1 VRLRLLSDLHLE
13 YDPWVPPAAEE
24 QGIVVLAGD
33 VHNGRQGIAWAARH
47 FACPVVYVPGNHEY
61 DLADMQVERATL
73 RQADCPAHVHVLDNR
88 SVVIEGV
95 RFLGTTLWTDFALDG
110 NADQAMFEAARCMT
124 DYTRIRYGNRAL
136 TPHDTI
142 ALHHAARTWLER
154 ELAQPF
160 DGATVVVSHHCPH
173 ATCVATK
180 FRNSPA
186 NPGFASDLSEL
197 FSAYSIAAWCHG
209 HTHCSLDHYVGETRI
224 ICNPRGYAQ
233 NGQPENERFDPALI
247 VEI

>member
-1 VRLRLLSDLHLE
+1 MRKWWFLVHKWLGLVVGL
-13 YDPWVPPAAEE
+13 
-24 QGIVVLAGD
+24 QVLAWF
-33 VHNGRQGIAWAARH
+33 VPRLFFQRLWRGRRVSMH
-47 FACPVVYVPGNHEY
+47 LC
-61 DLADMQVERATL
+61 
-73 RQADCPAHVHVLDNR
+73 ADCAGTAR
-88 SVVIEGV
+88 RIESP
-95 RFLGTTLWTDFALDG
+95 FC
-110 NADQAMFEAARCMT
+110 QRCS
-124 DYTRIRYGNRAL
+124 
-136 TPHDTI
+136 
-142 ALHHAARTWLER
+142 
-154 ELAQPF
+154 QPF

-233 NGQPENERFDPALI
+233 NGRPENERFDPALI